1 MSSEVQLILQAVRSL
16 CDKDKEELVIA
27 LDRDLRGSTH
37 QSKREL
43 IESIRGK
50 YAHLPTSS
58 ADFIARKRED
68 VASES

>member
-1 MSSEVQLILQAVRSL
+1 MSSEVQQILQAVRSL

-27 LDRDLRGSTH
+27 LDRDLHGSKH

-50 YAHLPTSS
+50 YAHLPTNS